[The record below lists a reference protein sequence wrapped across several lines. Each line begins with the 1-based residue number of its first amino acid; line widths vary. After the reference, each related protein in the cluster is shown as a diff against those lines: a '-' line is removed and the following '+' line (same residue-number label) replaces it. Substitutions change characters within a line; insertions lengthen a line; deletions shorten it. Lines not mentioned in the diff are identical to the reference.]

1 MLVLSRKL
9 NESIVIGN
17 VTVTVV
23 HLDRQRCRLGI
34 TAPAGTSIRRTEIP
48 EPMEDT
54 DGMRLLLETEVG
66 REARRNATQAS
77 DDTGQED
84 D

>member
-1 MLVLSRKL
+1 MLILSRKL

-34 TAPAGTSIRRTEIP
+34 AAPAGVKIRRGELTE
-48 EPMEDT
+48 EPMED
-54 DGMRLLLETEVG
+54 R
-66 REARRNATQAS
+66 AS
-77 DDTGQED
+77 VAQTFNEGSEGNGT
-84 D
+84 

>member
-17 VTVTVV
+17 VVVKVV
-23 HLDRQRCRLGI
+23 HIDKTRVRLGI
-34 TAPAGTSIRRTEIP
+34 VAPEDVSVRRAELIDTSGTKP
-48 EPMEDT
+48 L
-54 DGMRLLLETEVG
+54 GETEVG
-66 REARRNATQAS
+66 KEATRNATQAS
-77 DDTGQED
+77 DDAGQED